1 MKEEFVVSSIRSL
14 EILAEKNPALAFA
27 SFLASKKLSRDGD
40 ISLSCTIS
48 GSTAAV
54 TTIEFEDGVV
64 RDLCD
69 AIERMAPKDM
79 TYAHDARWGDMN
91 GYSHVRAS
99 MIGPSLVIPFKE
111 GRLLLGQWQ
120 QIVLIDFDDHFDV
133 KFPVFGKDRRH
144 VIHLTNV
151 DAFEP
156 DGRSNAEPGR
166 RAAEVDH
173 IVLQSREQLPG
184 AEHRDHDDD
193 ECDRPQDEGSDS
205 G

>member
-1 MKEEFVVSSIRSL
+1 MTILTETFKLATQGESDVHDITDQVAEVVRRAGQAGGTVTVFV
-14 EILAEKNPALAFA
+14 
-27 SFLASKKLSRDGD
+27 
-40 ISLSCTIS
+40 S

-99 MIGPSLVIPFKE
+99 MIGPSLVVPFRE

-120 QIVLIDFDDHFDV
+120 QIVLIDFDNRPR
-133 KFPVFGKDRRH
+133 KR
-144 VIHLTNV
+144 
-151 DAFEP
+151 E
-156 DGRSNAEPGR
+156 
-166 RAAEVDH
+166 
-173 IVLQSREQLPG
+173 IVLQMMG
-184 AEHRDHDDD
+184 T
-193 ECDRPQDEGSDS
+193 G
-205 G
+205 